1 MQKDPRKQDSKT
13 RVNLFL
19 DRDLDSEGENTF
31 LKDLEQDEELGRNL
45 KQEKKIRKLIKDNV
59 ASPGVPPDLI
69 ARIKNKFR

>member
-59 ASPGVPPDLI
+59 ASPGVPADLI